1 MAQDRGSSAV
11 LVTQPELALALP
23 RHNEGAGSLASR
35 ASGLGF
41 QLDREP
47 RSLHAGSGRSSEE
60 R

>member
-1 MAQDRGSSAV
+1 M